1 MQIRIWGGIWGDDTR
16 IPWEPNVT
24 VTVTAPNCLSQ
35 TGRTEDR
42 GMYPACLRYGG
53 AQRETGP
60 RPQVRKE
67 TATGLCPRT
76 LASGSRVW
84 GMQKLKGALGAVQV
98 ILGYRVS
105 PGRELS
111 WAQGVV
117 AESRHAQDR
126 DSQACS
132 FSCGLQP
139 EGACMSAVKL
149 LNLAESGFLL

>member
-1 MQIRIWGGIWGDDTR
+1 
-16 IPWEPNVT
+16 
-24 VTVTAPNCLSQ
+24 
-35 TGRTEDR
+35 
-42 GMYPACLRYGG
+42 
-53 AQRETGP
+53 
-60 RPQVRKE
+60 
-67 TATGLCPRT
+67 
-76 LASGSRVW
+76 
-84 GMQKLKGALGAVQV
+84 MQKLKGALGAVQV

-132 FSCGLQP
+132 FSCGLQL

-149 LNLAESGFLL
+149 LNLAESGFLLWLCIQKGQDGKSPHLGLLPTSNRLARLILGPEAAQVT